1 MPAWLAQLGQYD
13 EQLLVALVVRRRSV
27 LDLVMRGIT
36 RLADPTVV
44 IAAALLLAGGL
55 VPELQGAGWV
65 GLVTLAVSH
74 TLVQILKR
82 TFVRTRPEPAVGLE
96 SLLDAPDR
104 FSFPSG
110 HAAAAFSL
118 FVPLAVVLPLPW
130 AAAALALA
138 FLVGISRC
146 YLGLHYPG
154 DVLAGWLL
162 AAGTM
167 YCLANPVLR
176 WVG

>member
-1 MPAWLAQLGQYD
+1 MPAWLAQLGRYD
-13 EQLLVALVVRRRSV
+13 EQLLVALVERRRSV
-27 LDLVMRGIT
+27 LDLFMRGVT
-36 RLADPTVV
+36 HLADPTVA
-44 IAAALLLAGGL
+44 IATALLLAGGL
-55 VPELQGAGWV
+55 IPELQGAGWV
-65 GLVTLAVSH
+65 VLATLAGSH
-74 TLVQILKR
+74 ALVQVLKR
-82 TFVRTRPEPAVGLE
+82 TFVRARPELPVGLE
-96 SLLDAPDR
+96 SLLEAPDR

-110 HAAAAFSL
+110 HAAAGFSL

-138 FLVGISRC
+138 FLVGVSRC
-146 YLGLHYPG
+146 YLGVHYPG

-167 YCLANPVLR
+167 YLFADPVLR